1 MSFIP
6 SRDVFEMS
14 EGEVKAADNL
24 FDEIEKKYLDD
35 FAEDE
40 FGKGWTFEKVREDP
54 RYKHWWPE
62 IGGYDMM
69 IYMLNMFNVR
79 EK

>member
-14 EGEVKAADNL
+14 PEAMEKADSL
-24 FDEIEKKYLDD
+24 YDEIEAKWLDD

-40 FGKGWTFEKVREDP
+40 FGKGWTFEKVRQEP
-54 RYKHWWPE
+54 RYEHWYPS

-69 IYMLNMFNVR
+69 IYMLNRKENNA
-79 EK
+79 E